1 MEQKI
6 GFSWLKEF
14 YKLNKCSL
22 KHQSFIG
29 KKDGIEITSKGI
41 VLQVFRS
48 SKFAVENNPLEHLV
62 FGLKYDYLDFHLL
75 KSVFKKIPEKEIIAF
90 IGNSPSGIYSKK
102 IGFLFE
108 FLMDKSLDIDFV
120 IPGNYVDLLDE
131 KKYIVGKTV
140 KNSKWKIND
149 NLLGTPDFCP
159 IVRKTAE
166 IEIFQSIDISA
177 QIMQLRKE
185 YPLDIFTRATNY
197 LYGKETKSSYEIEH
211 EKPSPKR
218 IERFVSLLMKAGT
231 VAEDNMFDEGYLTLL
246 QNEIVDPRFAVKRYR
261 DFQNYVG
268 QSLPNYSEMLHYICP
283 PPELVHSLMHGLKEV
298 ALKTGTASALVR
310 ASTLS
315 FGFVFIHP
323 FEDGN
328 GRLHR
333 FLIHDTLVR
342 DKVVQ
347 DGLIIPVSAHILN
360 NLKEYDGV
368 LEDFSKVLMQII
380 DYEKDD
386 KGNVRVLNL
395 EEIESYYRFPDLTVQ
410 TSFLGKTIQETVMTD
425 IPNELEFI
433 MRYDELRLSI
443 QEIVDMPDAE
453 ISRMI
458 LFLHQNK
465 GIFPKRRR
473 KDFAKLIDSEI
484 ELMEKEYLTIF
495 EM

>member
-1 MEQKI
+1 MEQSA
-6 GFSWLKEF
+6 GFYWLKNH
-14 YKLNKCSL
+14 YQLHKLSL
-22 KHQSFIG
+22 KSQSYIG
-29 KKDGIEITSKGI
+29 NNEKMELTSKGV
-41 VLQVFRS
+41 VLR
-48 SKFAVENNPLEHLV
+48 V
-62 FGLKYDYLDFHLL
+62 FGLKYGVENNPINHIIFGLKFDYLNLHLL
-75 KSVFKKIPEKEIIAF
+75 KSVFKCIPEREIRDF
-90 IGNSPSGIYSKK
+90 IMSFPKGIYTRK
-102 IGFLFE
+102 IGFLYE
-108 FLMDKSLDIDFV
+108 FLMRKSIDLDFV
-120 IPGNYVDLLDE
+120 ISGNYVDLLDE

-159 IVRKTAE
+159 IVRKTTE
-166 IEIFQSIDISA
+166 IETFQSIDISA
-177 QIMQLRKE
+177 QIMQLRRE
-185 YPLDIFTRATNY
+185 YSSDIFNRATNY

-218 IERFVSLLMKAGT
+218 IERFISLLMKAGT
-231 VAEDNMFDEGYLTLL
+231 VPQDIMFEERNLTLM
-246 QNEIVDPRFAVKRYR
+246 QNEIVDPRFAVNGYR

-283 PPELVHSLMHGLKEV
+283 PPESVSSLMQGLKEV
-298 ALKTGTASALVR
+298 ALKTETVSALVR

-360 NLKEYDGV
+360 NIKEYDAV
-368 LEDFSKVLMQII
+368 LEDFSKELMQII

-386 KGNVRVLNL
+386 KGNIRILNF
-395 EEIESYYRFPDLTVQ
+395 EEIESYYRFPDLTAQ

-443 QEIVDMPDAE
+443 QEIVDMPDME

-465 GIFPKRRR
+465 GLFPKRRR
-473 KDFAKLIDSEI
+473 KDFVKLTDAEI
-484 ELMEKEYLTIF
+484 ELMEKEYQTIF

>member
-29 KKDGIEITSKGI
+29 KKDGIEMTSKGI
-41 VLQVFRS
+41 VLQEFRS

-75 KSVFKKIPEKEIIAF
+75 KSVFKKIPEKEIIVF

-108 FLMDKSLDIDFV
+108 FLMDKSLNIDFD
-120 IPGNYVDLLDE
+120 ILGNYIDLLDV
-131 KKYIVGKTV
+131 KKYITGKTV

-159 IVRKTAE
+159 IVRRTSE
-166 IEIFQSIDISA
+166 IETFQSIDISA

-185 YPLDIFTRATNY
+185 YPLDIFNRATNY

-231 VAEDNMFDEGYLTLL
+231 VAEENMFDEGNLTLL
-246 QNEIVDPRFAVKRYR
+246 QNEIVDPRFAVKCYR

-283 PPELVHSLMHGLKEV
+283 PPELVHSLMHGLKAV

-360 NLKEYDGV
+360 NIKEYDAV

-425 IPNELEFI
+425 IPNELKFI

-443 QEIVDMPDAE
+443 QEIVDMPDVE
-453 ISRMI
+453 INKMI

-473 KDFAKLIDSEI
+473 KDFARLTDAEI

>member
-1 MEQKI
+1 MEQSA
-6 GFSWLKEF
+6 GFYWLKN
-14 YKLNKCSL
+14 YYQLNRLSL
-22 KHQSFIG
+22 KSQSYIG
-29 KKDGIEITSKGI
+29 HNEKMEMTSKGV
-41 VLQVFRS
+41 VLRVFGL
-48 SKFAVENNPLEHLV
+48 KYAVENNPVNHII
-62 FGLKYDYLDFHLL
+62 FGLKFDYLNLHLL
-75 KSVFKKIPEKEIIAF
+75 KSVFNCIPEKAILDF
-90 IGNSPSGIYSKK
+90 IMSSPTGIYTRK
-102 IGFLFE
+102 IGFLYE
-108 FLMDKSLDIDFV
+108 FLMSKSLNLDFV
-120 IPGNYVDLLDE
+120 INGNYVDLLDK

-140 KNSKWKIND
+140 KNSKWKVND
-149 NLLGTPDFCP
+149 NLLGTQEFCP
-159 IVRKTAE
+159 IIRKTTE
-166 IEIFQSIDISA
+166 IEAFQNIDISA
-177 QIMQLRKE
+177 QIMQLRKD
-185 YPLDIFTRATNY
+185 YPSDIFNRATNY
-197 LYGKETKSSYEIEH
+197 LFGKETKSSYEIEH

-231 VAEDNMFDEGYLTLL
+231 VAEETMFDEGNLTLL
-246 QNEIVDPRFAVKRYR
+246 QNEIVDPRFAVKCYR

-283 PPELVHSLMHGLKEV
+283 PPELVPSLMHGLKEV
-298 ALKTGTASALVR
+298 ALKTGTTSALVR

-368 LEDFSKVLMQII
+368 LEDFSKELMQII

-443 QEIVDMPDAE
+443 QEIVDMPDTE
-453 ISRMI
+453 INKMI

-465 GIFPKRRR
+465 GMFPKRRR
-473 KDFAKLIDSEI
+473 KDFAKLTDAEI

>member
-1 MEQKI
+1 MEQSA
-6 GFSWLKEF
+6 GFYWLKNH
-14 YKLNKCSL
+14 YQLHRLSL
-22 KHQSFIG
+22 KSQSYIG
-29 KKDGIEITSKGI
+29 DNEKMEITSKGV
-41 VLQVFRS
+41 VLRVFGL
-48 SKFAVENNPLEHLV
+48 KYAVENNPVNHIV
-62 FGLKYDYLDFHLL
+62 FGLKFDYFNLHLL
-75 KSVFKKIPEKEIIAF
+75 KSVFNCISEKEILNYIMSA
-90 IGNSPSGIYSKK
+90 PTGIYSRK

-108 FLMDKSLDIDFV
+108 FLMNKSLDLDFV
-120 IPGNYVDLLDE
+120 ISGNYVDLLDE

-149 NLLGTPDFCP
+149 NLLGTSEFCP

-166 IEIFQSIDISA
+166 IETFQSIDISA
-177 QIMQLRKE
+177 QILQLKKE
-185 YPLDIFTRATNY
+185 YPLDIFHRATNY

-231 VAEDNMFDEGYLTLL
+231 VAGETMYDEGNLTLL
-246 QNEIVDPRFAVKRYR
+246 QNEIVDPRFAVKQYR

-283 PPELVHSLMHGLKEV
+283 PPELVHSLMQGLKGV

-360 NLKEYDGV
+360 NLKEYDAV
-368 LEDFSKVLMQII
+368 LEDFSKVLMQTI

-386 KGNVRVLNL
+386 KGNIHVLNL

-443 QEIVDMPDAE
+443 QEIVDMPDTE
-453 ISRMI
+453 INRMI

-473 KDFAKLIDSEI
+473 KDFEKLTDAEI

-495 EM
+495 EI